1 MKESL
6 LGKIKLSDQLET
18 VISKLKSDDKKIV
31 YCHGVFDLI
40 HLGHMRHLSS
50 AKDFGD
56 ILVVSITADQHV
68 KRGPGR
74 PVFNQDLRAEAL
86 ANLEITD
93 YVFILNE
100 PTAIKGIKTVKPD
113 FYVKGPD
120 YKNKSEDVTGEIYAE
135 EKAVEQEGGKLVFTE
150 DVTFSS
156 SKLINNY
163 LSTYPAQTS
172 GYLKELSSEISAAGV
187 LEKLEQL
194 SKLKVLVIG
203 DAIIDQYHYTVP
215 LGKSSKENI
224 VVNHYLSEEDFAG
237 GVMATANHTAQI
249 ISDVDLITVLGKNK
263 SYETFINDNLSNNI
277 NPYFFNKPDC
287 VTTIKRRYV
296 DQSSMQKNFEVYFFD
311 DSIVT
316 DKAEEQILDTLKSNI
331 DNYDLVIVSDF
342 GHGMFSPK
350 IMNYVCENAKCLAIN
365 VQSNSANS
373 GFNIVTKYDRADLV
387 CIDEKELRLATR
399 DKSSSLQV
407 LMKQIKEELSCELI
421 IVTRG
426 AEGSMSYSE
435 KEGFLS
441 CPSLVEQGIDKIGAG
456 DAFFAFVAP
465 CFAANVQQKLL
476 NFIGNAVGAL
486 AIQIVGNRES
496 VKYVDL
502 AKFITR
508 LLKY

>member
-1 MKESL
+1 MKNDL
-6 LGKIKLSDQLET
+6 RNKIKKAGELKENLSEL
-18 VISKLKSDDKKIV
+18 KLKNKKIV

-40 HLGHMRHLSS
+40 HLGHMRHLRS

-74 PVFNQDLRAEAL
+74 PVFNHDLRAEAL

-93 YVFILNE
+93 FVFILDG
-100 PTAIKGIKTVKPD
+100 PTAIEGINVVKPN

-120 YKNKSEDVTGEIYAE
+120 YKIKEDDITGEIYTE
-135 EKAVEQEGGKLVFTE
+135 EKAVEKNGGKLVFTE
-150 DVTFSS
+150 DITFSS
-156 SKLINNY
+156 SKLINNH
-163 LSTYPAQTS
+163 LSTYPAHTS
-172 GYLKELSSEISAAGV
+172 GYLKELSTKTSAENIIEH
-187 LEKLEQL
+187 LQKL

-224 VVNHYLSEEDFAG
+224 VVSHYISEEDFAG
-237 GVMATANHTAQI
+237 GSMATANHTAQI
-249 ISDVDLITVLGKNK
+249 IGEVDLFTVLGEDK
-263 SYETFINDNLSNNI
+263 SYEQFIRDNLNKNI
-277 NPYFFNKPDC
+277 NPTFIYKPDC

-296 DQSSMQKNFEVYFFD
+296 DQTSMQKNFEVYFFD
-311 DSIVT
+311 DSLINN
-316 DKAEEQILDTLKSNI
+316 KLEEEILTKLKKQIKD
-331 DNYDLVIVSDF
+331 YDLVIVSDF
-342 GHGMFSPK
+342 GHGLFSPA
-350 IMNYVCENAKCLAIN
+350 IMEFICKEAKCLAIN
-365 VQSNSANS
+365 VQTNSANS
-373 GFNIVTKYDRADLV
+373 GFNVVTKYSNANLV

-399 DKSSSLQV
+399 DKSSSLKG
-407 LMKQIKEELSCELI
+407 LMKTVYEQLSCELI

-456 DAFFAFVAP
+456 DAFFAFIAP
-465 CFAANVQQKLL
+465 CFATNIPQNLI
-476 NFIGNAVGAL
+476 NFVGNAVGAL
-486 AIQIVGNRES
+486 AIQIVGNRQS